1 MRARGV
7 DGSNVPSVYG
17 FIAGAGA
24 GAGYS
29 CKAVTSSQ
37 CPHEGTSFRRHQH
50 ALLQVFSMAG
60 GTLEWRLAWG
70 SRVHRVGGGMEVVFG
85 RGYVCVHTV
94 TLSD

>member
-70 SRVHRVGGGMEVVFG
+70 SGASGGWGHGVHLAAAAIAAP
-85 RGYVCVHTV
+85 V
-94 TLSD
+94 T